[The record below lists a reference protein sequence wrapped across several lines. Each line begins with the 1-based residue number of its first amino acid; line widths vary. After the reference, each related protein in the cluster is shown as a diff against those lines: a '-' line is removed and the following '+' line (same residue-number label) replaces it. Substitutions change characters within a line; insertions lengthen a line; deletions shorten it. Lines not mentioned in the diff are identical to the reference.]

1 MKKQVKY
8 VFITGGVVSSLGK
21 GVTSASLALLLKSR
35 GYRVFMQKLDPYLNV
50 DPGTMSPYQHGEVFV
65 TDDGAETDLDLGHYE
80 RFAGVTCSK
89 ASNYTSGRIYSAVLA
104 RERAGG
110 YLGGTVQVVPHIT
123 DEIKAAIR
131 SAGEAHG
138 DEPSPDIVLCEI
150 GGVSGDIES
159 LPFLEAARQFRFEEG
174 NENTCFVHLTLGP
187 YLKAAGELKTKP
199 SQHSVG
205 MLRNIGIIPDILVCR
220 TEMTIPEEHLKKL
233 AMFCNVKR
241 ECVIEEKDVADSVY
255 AVPRE
260 LREQGLDEQVLR
272 QVRLDLWP
280 IKHTV
285 WDTLVR
291 KATQPKKR
299 CRIALVGKYISIR
312 DAYKS
317 VHEALQ
323 HAGMANDCKVE
334 VIPIE
339 AEELLAAKNAESAK
353 KKDLCDLC
361 DLCGKKLKDIDGI
374 LVPGG
379 FGSRG
384 VEGKIA
390 AIKYAREKKIPFL
403 GICLGMQ
410 CTVIEYARDVLGW
423 KDANSTEFDE
433 NTTHPVIDLMEEQ
446 RGVTQKGG
454 TMRLG
459 AYPCVLEKGSL
470 ADKLY
475 SHKGHKDNSACSA
488 SLGTRFA
495 RLGSL
500 QNASPAFAAV
510 TRLCVKNKDAPV
522 ISERHRHRYEFAN
535 DTKAQKAI
543 EAAGLVASGLSPDGK
558 LVEIVE
564 LPGHPYFI
572 ASQFHPEFKSRP
584 TIPHPLF
591 NGLVKAALRNG
602 KRGTGTGERIPRAK
616 RVAEGDA
623 LAGVG
628 TERGSEE

>member
-1 MKKQVKY
+1 MYFVVKAKMKKQVKY

-21 GVTSASLALLLKSR
+21 GITSASLALLLKSR
-35 GYRVFMQKLDPYLNV
+35 GYKVFMQKLDPYLNV

-80 RFAGVTCSK
+80 RFAGVTCTK

-131 SAGEAHG
+131 SAGEH
-138 DEPSPDIVLCEI
+138 DCDIVLCEI

-174 NENTCFVHLTLGP
+174 QENTCFVHLTLVP

-220 TEMTIPEEHLKKL
+220 TEMPIPEEHKQKL
-233 AMFCNVKR
+233 ALFCNVRR
-241 ECVIEEKDVADSVY
+241 ECVIEEQDVTDSVY

-260 LREQGLDEQVLR
+260 LRKQGLDEQVLR
-272 QVRLDLWP
+272 QLHLDIWP
-280 IKHTV
+280 IKHTI
-285 WDTLVR
+285 WDSLVK
-291 KATQPKKR
+291 KATQPTKR
-299 CRIALVGKYISIR
+299 CRIALVGKYIAIR

-317 VHEALQ
+317 IHEALQ
-323 HAGMANDCKVE
+323 HAGMAKNCKVE
-334 VIPIE
+334 VVPIE
-339 AEELLAAKNAESAK
+339 AEELVPSAECRVPSARAKHQALST
-353 KKDLCDLC
+353 
-361 DLCGKKLKDIDGI
+361 IDGI

-379 FGSRG
+379 FGARG
-384 VEGKIA
+384 VDGKIA
-390 AIKYAREKKIPFL
+390 AIKYARERKIPFL

-423 KDANSTEFDE
+423 ADANSTEFDE

-446 RGVTQKGG
+446 RGITQKGG

-459 AYPCVLEKGSL
+459 AYPCVLKRGSL
-470 ADKLY
+470 AAKLY
-475 SHKGHKDNSACSA
+475 GEAK
-488 SLGTRFA
+488 
-495 RLGSL
+495 
-500 QNASPAFAAV
+500 
-510 TRLCVKNKDAPV
+510 
-522 ISERHRHRYEFAN
+522 ISERHRHRYELAYEG
-535 DTKAQKAI
+535 DARKRL
-543 EAAGLVASGLSPDGK
+543 EEAGLKVSGTSPDGN

-564 LPGHPYFI
+564 LPKHPYFI
-572 ASQFHPEFKSRP
+572 ACQFHPEFKSRP
-584 TIPHPLF
+584 TAPHPLF
-591 NGLVKAALRNG
+591 LGLVTAAL
-602 KRGTGTGERIPRAK
+602 KEK
-616 RVAEGDA
+616 
-623 LAGVG
+623 
-628 TERGSEE
+628 GSK

>member
-1 MKKQVKY
+1 MAKY

-80 RFAGVTCSK
+80 RFAGVTCTK
-89 ASNYTSGRIYSAVLA
+89 ASNFTSGRIYSAVLA

-110 YLGGTVQVVPHIT
+110 YLGGTVQVVPHVT

-138 DEPSPDIVLCEI
+138 DEPAPDIVLCEI

-159 LPFLEAARQFRFEEG
+159 LPFLEAARQFRFEAG
-174 NENTCFVHLTLGP
+174 AENTCFVHLTLVP

-205 MLRNIGIIPDILVCR
+205 QLRAIGIVPDILVCR
-220 TEMTIPEEHLKKL
+220 TERAIPPEHLDKL
-233 AMFCNVKR
+233 ALFCNVRR
-241 ECVIEEKDVADSVY
+241 ECVIEEKDVAESVY

-260 LREQGLDEQVLR
+260 LREQGLDEQVLH
-272 QVRLDLWP
+272 QLRLDIWP
-280 IKHTV
+280 IRHTV

-291 KATQPKKR
+291 KATQPKR
-299 CRIALVGKYISIR
+299 ACRIALVGKYVAVR

-323 HAGMANDCKVE
+323 HAGMARDARVE
-334 VIPIE
+334 VVPIE
-339 AEELLAAKNAESAK
+339 AETLEGRGGAAAAARRALA
-353 KKDLCDLC
+353 DF
-361 DLCGKKLKDIDGI
+361 DGI

-390 AIKYAREKKIPFL
+390 AIRYAREHKVPLL

-410 CTVIEYARDVLGW
+410 CAVIECSRDLLGW
-423 KDANSTEFDE
+423 TDANSTEFDPA
-433 NTTHPVIDLMEEQ
+433 TKHPVIDLMESQ

-459 AYPCVLEKGSL
+459 AYPCLLSAGSR
-470 ADKLY
+470 A
-475 SHKGHKDNSACSA
+475 
-488 SLGTRFA
+488 A
-495 RLGSL
+495 RAYGKQAQCRRL
-500 QNASPAFAAV
+500 NAECRMAGKTSGKAFSIQHSE
-510 TRLCVKNKDAPV
+510 LC
-522 ISERHRHRYEFAN
+522 ISERHRHRYELAM
-535 DTKAQKAI
+535 DSEARRAL
-543 EAAGLVASGLSPDGK
+543 EAAGLRVSGVSPDGS
-558 LVEIVE
+558 LAEVVE

-572 ASQFHPEFKSRP
+572 ACQFHPEFKSRP
-584 TIPHPLF
+584 TAPHPLF
-591 NGLVKAALRNG
+591 LGLVTAALARA
-602 KRGTGTGERIPRAK
+602 PRTPRRSASG
-616 RVAEGDA
+616 R
-623 LAGVG
+623 
-628 TERGSEE
+628 RRS

>member
-35 GYRVFMQKLDPYLNV
+35 GYKVFMQKLDPYLNV

-80 RFAGVTCSK
+80 RFAGVTCTK
-89 ASNYTSGRIYSAVLA
+89 ASNFTSGRIYSAVLA

-131 SAGEAHG
+131 SAGRGGPTSVSATVG
-138 DEPSPDIVLCEI
+138 TEPAPPDIVLCEI

-159 LPFLEAARQFRFEEG
+159 LPFLEAARQFRFEVG
-174 NENTCFVHLTLGP
+174 PENTCFVHLTFVP

-205 MLRNIGIIPDILVCR
+205 QLRAIGIIPDILVCR
-220 TEMTIPEEHLKKL
+220 TEMPIPEEHLRKL
-233 AMFCNVKR
+233 ALFCNVKR
-241 ECVIEEKDVADSVY
+241 ECVIEEKDVTDSVY

-260 LREQGLDEQVLR
+260 LRDQHLDEQVLKQLHLPLR
-272 QVRLDLWP
+272 P
-280 IKHTV
+280 IKHTE

-291 KATQPKKR
+291 KATKPKKT

-317 VHEALQ
+317 IHEALQ
-323 HAGMANDCKVE
+323 HAGMAKNCKVE
-334 VIPIE
+334 VVPVE
-339 AEELLAAKNAESAK
+339 AEDFMKVTKANGHETRNARRVSRPTSHAS
-353 KKDLCDLC
+353 
-361 DLCGKKLKDIDGI
+361 DILFDGI

-390 AIKYAREKKIPFL
+390 AIKYAREHNIPFL

-410 CTVIEYARDVLGW
+410 CTVIEYARNVLGW

-433 NTTHPVIDLMEEQ
+433 NTTHPVIDLMDEQ

-459 AYPCVLEKGSL
+459 AYPCVLKKGTL
-470 ADKLY
+470 AAKLY
-475 SHKGHKDNSACSA
+475 GRDARPARPRA
-488 SLGTRFA
+488 SGTLA
-495 RLGSL
+495 PAT
-500 QNASPAFAAV
+500 NAI
-510 TRLCVKNKDAPV
+510 V
-522 ISERHRHRYEFAN
+522 ISERHRHRYELAY
-535 DTKAQKAI
+535 DGGGRAALV
-543 EAAGLVASGLSPDGK
+543 AAGLDVSGLSPDGK

-564 LPGHPYFI
+564 LPPTKHPYFI
-572 ASQFHPEFKSRP
+572 ACQFHPEFKSRP
-584 TIPHPLF
+584 TAPHPLF
-591 NGLVKAALRNG
+591 VGLVSAALKHTRSTPKPG
-602 KRGTGTGERIPRAK
+602 HR
-616 RVAEGDA
+616 
-623 LAGVG
+623 
-628 TERGSEE
+628 

>member
-1 MKKQVKY
+1 MEKQVKY

-80 RFAGVTCSK
+80 RFAGVTCTK
-89 ASNYTSGRIYSAVLA
+89 ASNFTSGRIYSAVLA
-104 RERAGG
+104 RERTGG
-110 YLGGTVQVVPHIT
+110 YLGGTVQVVPHVT

-131 SAGEAHG
+131 SAGEH
-138 DEPSPDIVLCEI
+138 DCDIVLCEI

-159 LPFLEAARQFRFEEG
+159 LPFLEAARQFRFEAG
-174 NENTCFVHLTLGP
+174 PENTCFVHLTLVP

-205 MLRNIGIIPDILVCR
+205 QLRAIGIIPDILVCR
-220 TEMTIPEEHLKKL
+220 TEMTIPEEHLQKL
-233 AMFCNVKR
+233 ALFCNVKR

-260 LREQGLDEQVLR
+260 LRKQGLDEQVLR
-272 QVRLDLWP
+272 HLHLDIWP

-291 KATQPKKR
+291 KATQPKKT

-317 VHEALQ
+317 IHEALQ
-323 HAGMANDCKVE
+323 HAGMANNCKVE
-334 VIPIE
+334 VVPIE
-339 AEELLAAKNAESAK
+339 AEEWATFASRASDNRKSGCRSPNVECPIEK
-353 KKDLCDLC
+353 T
-361 DLCGKKLKDIDGI
+361 IDGI

-390 AIKYAREKKIPFL
+390 AIRYAREHKIPFL

-410 CTVIEYARDVLGW
+410 CTVIEYARNVLGW

-433 NTTHPVIDLMEEQ
+433 HTTHPVIDLMEEQ

-459 AYPCVLEKGSL
+459 AYPCVLKKNSF
-470 ADKLY
+470 AAKLY
-475 SHKGHKDNSACSA
+475 KNVLTG
-488 SLGTRFA
+488 LTRFTELSEGA
-495 RLGSL
+495 I
-500 QNASPAFAAV
+500 QTPNPVNPVNPVKQKTAAG
-510 TRLCVKNKDAPV
+510 V
-522 ISERHRHRYEFAN
+522 ISERHRHRYELAYDSN
-535 DTKAQKAI
+535 
-543 EAAGLVASGLSPDGK
+543 ERAALAAVGLCVSGLSPDGK

-564 LPGHPYFI
+564 LPQTKHPYFI
-572 ASQFHPEFKSRP
+572 ACQFHPEFKSRP
-584 TIPHPLF
+584 TSPHPLF
-591 NGLVKAALRNG
+591 VGLVSAALKRTSPTPEPG
-602 KRGTGTGERIPRAK
+602 KR
-616 RVAEGDA
+616 
-623 LAGVG
+623 
-628 TERGSEE
+628 

>member
-21 GVTSASLALLLKSR
+21 GITSASLALLLKSR

-123 DEIKAAIR
+123 DEIKAAIH

-138 DEPSPDIVLCEI
+138 DEPAPDIVLCEI

-174 NENTCFVHLTLGP
+174 MENTCFVHLTLVP

-205 MLRNIGIIPDILVCR
+205 QLRAIGIIPDILVCR
-220 TEMTIPEEHLKKL
+220 TEMTIPDEHLAKL
-233 AMFCNVKR
+233 ALFCNVKR
-241 ECVIEEKDVADSVY
+241 ECVIEEKDVTDSVY

-260 LREQGLDEQVLR
+260 LRQQGLDEQVLK
-272 QVRLDLWP
+272 QLHLDIWP
-280 IKHTV
+280 VKHSV
-285 WDTLVR
+285 WDSLVR

-317 VHEALQ
+317 IHEALQ

-334 VIPIE
+334 VVPIE
-339 AEELLAAKNAESAK
+339 AEELSPAESAETAEK
-353 KKDLCDLC
+353 KNKTLRPLRALREFD
-361 DLCGKKLKDIDGI
+361 DIDGI

-433 NTTHPVIDLMEEQ
+433 GTTHPVIDLMEEQ
-446 RGVTQKGG
+446 RGITQKGG

-459 AYPCVLEKGSL
+459 AYPCILKKGTL
-470 ADKLY
+470 AAKLY
-475 SHKGHKDNSACSA
+475 KDILTGLPNSRATDNSINPVE
-488 SLGTRFA
+488 R
-495 RLGSL
+495 
-500 QNASPAFAAV
+500 
-510 TRLCVKNKDAPV
+510 KNVAGM
-522 ISERHRHRYEFAN
+522 ISERHRHRYELAY
-535 DTKAQKAI
+535 DSEGRSALT
-543 EAAGLVASGLSPDGK
+543 AAGLQVSGLSPDGK

-572 ASQFHPEFKSRP
+572 ACQFHPEFKSRP
-584 TIPHPLF
+584 TAPHPLF
-591 NGLVKAALRNG
+591 DGLVRSALQNR
-602 KRGTGTGERIPRAK
+602 PR
-616 RVAEGDA
+616 
-623 LAGVG
+623 
-628 TERGSEE
+628 

>member
-8 VFITGGVVSSLGK
+8 VFITGGVVSSLVK

-35 GYRVFMQKLDPYLNV
+35 GYKVFMQKLDPYLNV

-138 DEPSPDIVLCEI
+138 DEPAPDIVLCEI

-174 NENTCFVHLTLGP
+174 EENTCFVHLTLVP

-334 VIPIE
+334 VVPIE
-339 AEELLAAKNAESAK
+339 AEEFH
-353 KKDLCDLC
+353 DLFKRVGVKSSSSRKVANNSSLE
-361 DLCGKKLKDIDGI
+361 LQLKTPTNSIDGI

-379 FGSRG
+379 FGARG

-459 AYPCVLEKGSL
+459 AYPCVLKKDSL

-475 SHKGHKDNSACSA
+475 SHKEHKEHKVFVDFA
-488 SLGTRFA
+488 S
-495 RLGSL
+495 
-500 QNASPAFAAV
+500 FAA
-510 TRLCVKNKDAPV
+510 KNTTV

-572 ASQFHPEFKSRP
+572 AAQFHPEFKSRP

-591 NGLVKAALRNG
+591 NGLVKAALKNG
-602 KRGTGTGERIPRAK
+602 KRGTGNGERIPRAK

-628 TERGSEE
+628 TGKRE

>member
-1 MKKQVKY
+1 MTMKKQVKY

-35 GYRVFMQKLDPYLNV
+35 GYKVFMQKLDPYLNV

-80 RFAGVTCSK
+80 RFAGVTCTK

-131 SAGEAHG
+131 SAGEGGGRGAT
-138 DEPSPDIVLCEI
+138 DLPDIVLCEI

-174 NENTCFVHLTLGP
+174 AENTCFVHLTLVP

-220 TEMTIPEEHLKKL
+220 TEMPIPEEHKQKL
-233 AMFCNVKR
+233 ALFCNVKR
-241 ECVIEEKDVADSVY
+241 ECVIEEQDVTDSVY

-260 LREQGLDEQVLR
+260 LRKQGLDEQVLR
-272 QVRLDLWP
+272 QLHLDIWP
-280 IKHTV
+280 VKHTV
-285 WDTLVR
+285 WDTLVK
-291 KATQPKKR
+291 KATQPKKH
-299 CRIALVGKYISIR
+299 CRIALVGKYITIR

-317 VHEALQ
+317 IHEALQ
-323 HAGMANDCKVE
+323 HAGMANNCKVE
-334 VIPIE
+334 VVPIE

-353 KKDLCDLC
+353 ISLNSVRRPKSLCDLC
-361 DLCGKKLKDIDGI
+361 DLCGKKLSNIDGI

-390 AIKYAREKKIPFL
+390 AIKYAREHKIPFL

-433 NTTHPVIDLMEEQ
+433 HTTHPVIDLMEEQ

-459 AYPCVLEKGSL
+459 AYPCVLRKGSL
-470 ADKLY
+470 AARIY
-475 SHKGHKDNSACSA
+475 GHKERKDRKEISVPM
-488 SLGTRFA
+488 SLGVNNENVA
-495 RLGSL
+495 
-500 QNASPAFAAV
+500 
-510 TRLCVKNKDAPV
+510 V
-522 ISERHRHRYEFAN
+522 ISERHRHRYELAY
-535 DTKAQKAI
+535 DSEGRAALV
-543 EAAGLVASGLSPDGK
+543 AAGLVVSGVSPDGK

-564 LPGHPYFI
+564 LPQAKHPYFI
-572 ASQFHPEFKSRP
+572 AGQFHPEFKSRP
-584 TIPHPLF
+584 TAPHPLF
-591 NGLVKAALRNG
+591 IGLVEAALKFRHAAA
-602 KRGTGTGERIPRAK
+602 PRSSKSRA
-616 RVAEGDA
+616 
-623 LAGVG
+623 
-628 TERGSEE
+628 

>member
-80 RFAGVTCSK
+80 RFAGVTCTK

-123 DEIKAAIR
+123 DEIKAAIS
-131 SAGEAHG
+131 SAGEH
-138 DEPSPDIVLCEI
+138 DCDIVLCEI

-159 LPFLEAARQFRFEEG
+159 LPFLEAARQFRFEVG
-174 NENTCFVHLTLGP
+174 SENACFVHLTLVP

-205 MLRNIGIIPDILVCR
+205 QLRNIGIIPDILVCR
-220 TEMTIPEEHLKKL
+220 TEMTIPEEHLQKL
-233 AMFCNVKR
+233 ALFCNVKR
-241 ECVIEEKDVADSVY
+241 ECVIEEKDVTDSVY

-260 LREQGLDEQVLR
+260 LRKQGLDEQVLR
-272 QVRLDLWP
+272 HLHLDIWP

-291 KATQPKKR
+291 KATQPKKT

-334 VIPIE
+334 VVPIE

-353 KKDLCDLC
+353 ISLNPTRRPQSLCDLC
-361 DLCGKKLKDIDGI
+361 DLCGKKLSNIDGI

-379 FGSRG
+379 FGARG

-390 AIKYAREKKIPFL
+390 AIRYAREHKIPFL

-410 CTVIEYARDVLGW
+410 CTVIEYARNVLGW

-433 NTTHPVIDLMEEQ
+433 RTTHPVIDLMEEQ

-459 AYPCVLEKGSL
+459 AYPCVLRKGTL
-470 ADKLY
+470 AAKLY
-475 SHKGHKDNSACSA
+475 KNVMTG
-488 SLGTRFA
+488 LTRFTG
-495 RLGSL
+495 LSG
-500 QNASPAFAAV
+500 
-510 TRLCVKNKDAPV
+510 DAPQTPNPVNPVNPVEQKYAAGV
-522 ISERHRHRYEFAN
+522 ISERHRHRYELAY
-535 DTKAQKAI
+535 DG
-543 EAAGLVASGLSPDGK
+543 EAREKLESAGLRISGLSPDGK

-564 LPGHPYFI
+564 LPQTKHPYFI
-572 ASQFHPEFKSRP
+572 AGQFHPEFKSRP
-584 TIPHPLF
+584 TAPHPLF
-591 NGLVKAALRNG
+591 VGLVTAALKG
-602 KRGTGTGERIPRAK
+602 KTK
-616 RVAEGDA
+616 
-623 LAGVG
+623 
-628 TERGSEE
+628 

>member
-1 MKKQVKY
+1 MAKY

-89 ASNYTSGRIYSAVLA
+89 ASNYTSGRIYAAVLA

-110 YLGGTVQVVPHIT
+110 YLGGTVQVVPHVT

-138 DEPSPDIVLCEI
+138 DEPAPDIVLCEI

-159 LPFLEAARQFRFEEG
+159 LPFLEAARQFRFEAG
-174 NENTCFVHLTLGP
+174 AENTCFVHLTLVP

-205 MLRNIGIIPDILVCR
+205 QLRAIGIIPDILVCR
-220 TEMTIPEEHLKKL
+220 TERAIPPEHLDKL
-233 AMFCNVKR
+233 ALFCNVRR
-241 ECVIEEKDVADSVY
+241 ECVIEEKDVAESVY

-260 LREQGLDEQVLR
+260 LREQGLDEQVLH
-272 QVRLDLWP
+272 QLRLDIWP
-280 IKHTV
+280 IRHTV

-291 KATQPKKR
+291 KATQPKR
-299 CRIALVGKYISIR
+299 ACRIALVGKYVAVR

-323 HAGMANDCKVE
+323 HAGMARDARVE
-334 VIPIE
+334 VVPIE
-339 AEELLAAKNAESAK
+339 AETLEGRGGAAAAARRALA
-353 KKDLCDLC
+353 DF
-361 DLCGKKLKDIDGI
+361 DGI
-374 LVPGG
+374 LIPGG

-390 AIKYAREKKIPFL
+390 AIRYAREHKVPLL

-410 CTVIEYARDVLGW
+410 CAVIECSRDLLGW
-423 KDANSTEFDE
+423 TDANSTEFDPA
-433 NTTHPVIDLMEEQ
+433 TKHPVIDLMESQ

-459 AYPCVLEKGSL
+459 AYPCVLRKGSL
-470 ADKLY
+470 A
-475 SHKGHKDNSACSA
+475 
-488 SLGTRFA
+488 A
-495 RLGSL
+495 RLYGKCTIH
-500 QNASPAFAAV
+500 NAQCTMEAREEAKA
-510 TRLCVKNKDAPV
+510 LCIEHSALC
-522 ISERHRHRYEFAN
+522 IAERHRHRYELAM
-535 DTKAQKAI
+535 DSEARRAL
-543 EAAGLVASGLSPDGK
+543 EAAGLRVSGVSPDGS
-558 LVEIVE
+558 LAEVVE

-572 ASQFHPEFKSRP
+572 ACQFHPEFKSRP
-584 TIPHPLF
+584 TAPHPLF
-591 NGLVKAALRNG
+591 LGLVSAALARA
-602 KRGTGTGERIPRAK
+602 PRSPRRSAPG
-616 RVAEGDA
+616 R
-623 LAGVG
+623 
-628 TERGSEE
+628 RRS

>member
-21 GVTSASLALLLKSR
+21 GITSASLALLLKSR

-123 DEIKAAIR
+123 DEIKAAIH

-138 DEPSPDIVLCEI
+138 EESAPDIVLCEI

-174 NENTCFVHLTLGP
+174 EENTCFVHLTLVP
-187 YLKAAGELKTKP
+187 YLKAAGELNTKP

-220 TEMTIPEEHLKKL
+220 TEMTIPEEHLRKL

-241 ECVIEEKDVADSVY
+241 ECVIEEKDVTDSVY

-260 LREQGLDEQVLR
+260 LRDQGLDEQVLR
-272 QVRLDLWP
+272 QLRLDVWP
-280 IKHTV
+280 IKHTI
-285 WDTLVR
+285 WDSLVR
-291 KATQPKKR
+291 KATQPKR
-299 CRIALVGKYISIR
+299 ECTIALVGKYISIR

-317 VHEALQ
+317 IHEALQ
-323 HAGMANDCKVE
+323 HAGMANDCKVN
-334 VIPIE
+334 VVPIE
-339 AEELLAAKNAESAK
+339 AEDLLATKDTKSTK
-353 KKDLCDLC
+353 KKDEEKNLCDLC
-361 DLCGKKLKDIDGI
+361 VLCGKKLKDVDGI

-433 NTTHPVIDLMEEQ
+433 KTAHPVIDLMEEQ
-446 RGVTQKGG
+446 RGITQKGG

-459 AYPCVLEKGSL
+459 AYPCVLKAGSL
-470 ADKLY
+470 AAKIY
-475 SHKGHKDNSACSA
+475 AG
-488 SLGTRFA
+488 GA
-495 RLGSL
+495 RSGATEPSCGR
-500 QNASPAFAAV
+500 AGARPAPTIA
-510 TRLCVKNKDAPV
+510 
-522 ISERHRHRYEFAN
+522 ERHRHRDEFAHAGE
-535 DTKAQKAI
+535 AQRAI

-564 LPGHPYFI
+564 LPSHPYFI

-584 TIPHPLF
+584 TAPHPLF
-591 NGLVKAALRNG
+591 NGLVKAALHRHAQ
-602 KRGTGTGERIPRAK
+602 K
-616 RVAEGDA
+616 
-623 LAGVG
+623 
-628 TERGSEE
+628 

>member
-21 GVTSASLALLLKSR
+21 GITSASLALLLKSR
-35 GYRVFMQKLDPYLNV
+35 GYKVFMQKLDPYLNV

-110 YLGGTVQVVPHIT
+110 YLGGTVQVVPHVT
-123 DEIKAAIR
+123 NEIKAAIR
-131 SAGEAHG
+131 SAGEH
-138 DEPSPDIVLCEI
+138 DCDIVLCEI

-174 NENTCFVHLTLGP
+174 TENTCFVHLTLVP
-187 YLKAAGELKTKP
+187 YLRAAGELKTKP

-205 MLRNIGIIPDILVCR
+205 QLRAIGIIPDILVCR
-220 TEMTIPEEHLKKL
+220 TEMPIPKEHLEKL
-233 AMFCNVKR
+233 AMFCNVR
-241 ECVIEEKDVADSVY
+241 RDCVIEEKDVTDSVY

-260 LREQGLDEQVLR
+260 LHKQHLDEQVLK
-272 QVRLDLWP
+272 QLHLDIWP

-285 WDTLVR
+285 WDTLVK
-291 KATQPKKR
+291 KATQPKHE
-299 CRIALVGKYISIR
+299 CTIALVGKYISIR

-323 HAGMANDCKVE
+323 HAGMAHNARVHVDC
-334 VIPIE
+334 IE
-339 AEELLAAKNAESAK
+339 AEDVEKNPKLLAKA
-353 KKDLCDLC
+353 
-361 DLCGKKLKDIDGI
+361 DGI

-379 FGSRG
+379 FGNRG
-384 VEGKIA
+384 IPGKVA
-390 AIKYAREKKIPFL
+390 AIKWAREKGIPFL

-433 NTTHPVIDLMEEQ
+433 KTAHPVIDLMEEQ
-446 RGVTQKGG
+446 KKVTAKGG

-459 AYPCVLEKGSL
+459 AYPCVVKKGTL
-470 ADKLY
+470 AAKLY
-475 SHKGHKDNSACSA
+475 K
-488 SLGTRFA
+488 
-495 RLGSL
+495 SL
-500 QNASPAFAAV
+500 Q
-510 TRLCVKNKDAPV
+510 
-522 ISERHRHRYEFAN
+522 ISERHRHRYEFALG
-535 DTKAQKAI
+535 TPMQQAI
-543 EAAGLVASGLSPDGK
+543 EKAGLKVSGTSPDGK

-564 LPGHPYFI
+564 LPTHPYFI
-572 ASQFHPEFKSRP
+572 AGQFHPEFKSRP
-584 TIPHPLF
+584 TAPHPLF
-591 NGLVKAALRNG
+591 DGLVAAALKQKKG
-602 KRGTGTGERIPRAK
+602 AK
-616 RVAEGDA
+616 
-623 LAGVG
+623 
-628 TERGSEE
+628 